1 MGRVARATAA
11 GVAECA
17 GTADSSQQ
25 QQPAIK
31 RQRVK
36 QMLEQQ
42 TEPAEQATSAQTDA
56 AAAQEL
62 AAAAKKPA
70 AAAQEPA
77 AAAKKPAAAA
87 QATAAAK
94 KPGRKKGTAAAAA
107 AAAAAP
113 STTAATA
120 DALTSDAPVQQF
132 FLVKSEPDAFS
143 IDQLEARP
151 NQTEG
156 WDGVRNAQAR
166 NNMRSMRL
174 GDLAFFY
181 HSSCKVPGIVGIVKV
196 VREAYPDVTAF
207 DPASQYYD
215 ASSSRDNPKW
225 WQVDFQ
231 LVRKLS
237 RQITLEELKTHK
249 EGSLTGMAL
258 FNRPRLSVQQVT
270 QQEWQFVLG
279 LEAQESQQQQQQ
291 QQQRGAAS
299 AAKGKRAAS

>member
-1 MGRVARATAA
+1 MGRRARATAA
-11 GVAECA
+11 GAAECA

-25 QQPAIK
+25 QPPASK

-36 QMLEQQ
+36 KELKQQ
-42 TEPAEQATSAQTDA
+42 TEPAEQAAPAQTD
-56 AAAQEL
+56 

-70 AAAQEPA
+70 AAADTPG
-77 AAAKKPAAAA
+77 AAA
-87 QATAAAK
+87 QAKAAAK

-107 AAAAAP
+107 AAP
-113 STTAATA
+113 STAAATA

-151 NQTEG
+151 KQTEG

-166 NNMRSMRL
+166 NNMRSMRV

-215 ASSSRDNPKW
+215 ASSSRENPKW

-231 LVRKLS
+231 LVRKMS
-237 RQITLEELKTHK
+237 RQITLEELKNHK

-258 FNRPRLSVQQVT
+258 FNRPRLSVQLVT

-279 LEAQESQQQQQQ
+279 LEGQE
-291 QQQRGAAS
+291 GPAA
-299 AAKGKRAAS
+299 AAAAAAAEGGGKRSKGKKSS